1 MNFKDYRN
9 PVHRTGLRAGLA
21 ILTATALSVGLWA
34 LFLPRSFYDDFPASA
49 RGWVSA
55 LPPYN
60 EHLLRD
66 VGALNLALGVLLA
79 LGAISLERRVVQASL
94 VAWLVYAVPHFVYH
108 VTEIGALPFFDDA
121 ANIGGL
127 GLVVVL
133 PLVLLFFLPR
143 GAKWAEDER
152 RERIGT
158 R

>member
-1 MNFKDYRN
+1 MNSKDYRN

-34 LFLPRSFYDDFPASA
+34 LFLPRSFSYDFPASA

-79 LGAISLERRVVQASL
+79 LAALSLERRVVQASL
-94 VAWLVYAVPHFVYH
+94 VAWLVYAVPHFVYP

-143 GAKWAEDER
+143 GATWAEDER
-152 RERIGT
+152 RERIGS